1 MRTAN
6 LLECPTYKL
15 EDRRTILLRVLGALL
30 TDPDCRYDFK
40 GGWRQLTADEHGN
53 WEARELLIQ
62 LIHTF
67 PVPTDFGG

>member
-1 MRTAN
+1 
-6 LLECPTYKL
+6 
-15 EDRRTILLRVLGALL
+15 LL